1 MALVPG
7 IPTLISSI
15 KLMAWLWLTNS
26 TEHFGTFFQSYT
38 SARWDKLLL
47 VLFQNINLPANNRLK
62 IDLSYST
69 DVFASANGYSFWTRP
84 INIGN

>member
-26 TEHFGTFFQSYT
+26 TEHFGTFFQSYI
-38 SARWDKLLL
+38 SARWDKISALT
-47 VLFQNINLPANNRLK
+47 FSK
-62 IDLSYST
+62 SYSP
-69 DVFASANGYSFWTRP
+69 GE
-84 INIGN
+84 